1 MSKKYPGLYLYFDW
15 LRGLEKMPPV
25 TAMQII
31 CNLYHYAEEER
42 PPKPLEDL
50 NFEILQDMYIEQIK
64 RAKRQSDTNRANVSA
79 RYQGKAPKLPEL
91 EISDPDELRRALK
104 SNPLYA
110 DDDIEDIVRMRML
123 CLKHSQ
129 NASRPPSPP
138 DPQ

>member
-1 MSKKYPGLYLYFDW
+1 
-15 LRGLEKMPPV
+15 
-25 TAMQII
+25 MQII

-79 RYQGKAPKLPEL
+79 RYQAKAPKLPEL
-91 EISDPDELRRALK
+91 EITDPDELRRALK

-129 NASRPPSPP
+129 SASRPPSPP